1 MTYKTISKLGACV
14 AIAAALSAQ
23 IPDFKPS
30 TPLLKA
36 ALTNDAPA
44 MSNLLTAGANPNAG
58 RFFGMPALTLAVIN
72 NNTSMTK
79 ALLSHGADPAAPD
92 ASGNTALMWS
102 VGTDAP
108 NPEIMELLLAK
119 GADANTKNNAGESA
133 LTWAIRR
140 GNMPAVARLKM
151 AGASNEAAV
160 RKAAESAIALLQK
173 SGPQF
178 VKVSG
183 CASCH
188 HQSLPQM
195 LNGVARKRGLAIDE
209 PAAAQ
214 QLKAVMAM
222 FRPIREQLADGS
234 ITLPNLPISVSYAL
248 LGLAAEGH
256 APDETTAAMA
266 AAIVRTQ
273 RADGS
278 FPVLP
283 FRAPLEASTFTGTAF
298 SLRAL
303 QLFAP
308 NASPQIAQARQ
319 WLAQAKPATNED
331 HAMRLLGLYWANA
344 PKEQIDMAASTLVA
358 AQRAGGG
365 WAQLNNLEPDAYA
378 TGQALTALQ
387 LTGRAAANPTALENG
402 IAYLLRTQLADGSW
416 LVRTRSN
423 PFQPLK
429 ESGFPHG
436 RDQWIS
442 ASATSWAGMALAL
455 SRPATP
461 AAETEGN

>member
-1 MTYKTISKLGACV
+1 MTNRSMFRIGAYV
-14 AIAAALSAQ
+14 AIAAGLTAQ

-36 ALTNDAPA
+36 AITNDAA
-44 MSNLLTAGANPNAG
+44 EMSKLLTAGANPNVD

-72 NNTSMTK
+72 NNSTMART
-79 ALLSHGADPAAPD
+79 LLSHGADPGAADPN
-92 ASGNTALMWS
+92 GNTPLMWS
-102 VGTDAP
+102 VGSDTP
-108 NPEIMELLLAK
+108 NPEILELLLAN
-119 GADANTKNNAGESA
+119 GADSNAKNKIGESA
-133 LTWAIRR
+133 LTWAMHR
-140 GNMPAVARLKM
+140 GNMPAVARLKR
-151 AGASNEAAV
+151 AGANNEASI
-160 RKAAESAIALLQK
+160 RKAAEGAIALLQK

-195 LNGVARKRGLAIDE
+195 VNGVARKRGLAIDE
-209 PAAAQ
+209 SAAAQ

-222 FRPIREQLADGS
+222 FRPIREKLADGS
-234 ITLPNLPISVSYAL
+234 ITLPNPPISVGYAL

-266 AAIVRTQ
+266 AAIARTQ
-273 RADGS
+273 LPDGS
-278 FPVLP
+278 FPV
-283 FRAPLEASTFTGTAF
+283 FAARAPLESSTFTGTAL
-298 SLRAL
+298 SLRSL
-303 QLFAP
+303 QLFDP
-308 NASPQIAQARQ
+308 NAAERIARARQ
-319 WLAQAKPATNED
+319 WLAQAKPTTNED
-331 HAMRLLGLYWANA
+331 KTMRLLGLYWANA
-344 PKEQIDMAASTLVA
+344 PKEQIDMAAADVFA

-387 LTGRAAANPTALENG
+387 LTGRAVANLAGLENG

-416 LVRTRSN
+416 LVRTRSA

-429 ESGFPHG
+429 DSGFPHG

-442 ASATSWAGMALAL
+442 AAGTSWAGMALTL
-455 SRPATP
+455 SLPATL

>member
-1 MTYKTISKLGACV
+1 MTYKSISTLGAYV
-14 AIAAALSAQ
+14 AVAAGLCAQ

-36 ALTNDAPA
+36 ALTNNAA
-44 MSNLLTAGANPNAG
+44 EMGKLLDAGANPNAD

-72 NNTSMTK
+72 NNSAMAK
-79 ALLSHGADPAAPD
+79 ALLSHGADPAAADPN
-92 ASGNTALMWS
+92 GNTALMWS
-102 VGTDAP
+102 VGTDSP
-108 NPEIMELLLAK
+108 NPELMDLLLAK
-119 GADANTKNNAGESA
+119 GADANAKNKMGESA
-133 LTWAIRR
+133 ITWAMRR

-151 AGASNEAAV
+151 AGANNEAAV
-160 RKAAESAIALLQK
+160 RKAAENAIALLQK

-195 LNGVARKRGLAIDE
+195 LNGAARKRGLAIDE

-214 QLKAVMAM
+214 QLKSVMAM
-222 FRPIREQLADGS
+222 FRPIREKLADGS
-234 ITLPNLPISVSYAL
+234 VTLPNPPVSVGYSL
-248 LGLAAEGH
+248 LGIAAEGY
-256 APDETTAAMA
+256 AADETTAAMA
-266 AAIVRTQ
+266 AAIARTQ
-273 RADGS
+273 SPDGS
-278 FPVLP
+278 FPV
-283 FRAPLEASTFTGTAF
+283 FGARAPLEASTFTGTALAVR
-298 SLRAL
+298 SL
-303 QLFAP
+303 QLYAP
-308 NASPQIAQARQ
+308 NAGQQIAQARQ

-331 HAMRLLGLYWANA
+331 KAMRLMGLFWANA
-344 PKEQIDMAASTLVA
+344 PKEQIDMAAADLFA

-387 LTGRAAANPTALENG
+387 LTGRAAANQAGLDNG

-416 LVRTRSN
+416 LVRTRSA

-429 ESGFPHG
+429 DSGFPHG

-442 ASATSWAGMALAL
+442 AAGTSWAGMALAL
-455 SRPATP
+455 SLPATP
-461 AAETEGN
+461 AAESEGN